1 MDETQTETLMLSE
14 IMHSL
19 NLSLID
25 RRCHVDRDD
34 ADAWRINIIE
44 LIIVI
49 IGVVVIE
56 RIAMLTEPGW
66 SFTGR

>member
-1 MDETQTETLMLSE
+1 MSIVMTLT
-14 IMHSL
+14 HT
-19 NLSLID
+19 
-25 RRCHVDRDD
+25 HT
-34 ADAWRINIIE
+34 NIIE

-56 RIAMLTEPGW
+56 RIVMLTEPGW